1 MTDLQIDT
9 VDPASLTPWLGGAS
23 FAATRERFDDQGYLV
38 FENVLDAP
46 AIEAIRT
53 ALAPHLQHGGRNN
66 FEGFHSQRVYALLAK
81 APAVFSDLVSHPL
94 ALAFA
99 EADLGPSC
107 LLSACLAIN
116 TDPGETVQP
125 WHRDDGAILLPM
137 PRPSL
142 GVSAF
147 WAIDETT
154 ARNGATE
161 IVPGS
166 HKVAHPLDADNVVGD
181 VRGRSLP
188 APAGEVKDPQPAT
201 DAIPVPLKAG
211 SLMIAK
217 GTLMHRGGANRSEG
231 SRLIVTP
238 QYCPGWVRQ
247 LENMM
252 LAVPPATATALPRR
266 VRQLLGYNIH
276 GAFMGYVDG
285 THPERR
291 LPGRSSPRRQ
301 DPMS

>member
-1 MTDLQIDT
+1 MTDLHIDT
-9 VDPASLTPWLGGAS
+9 VDPATLTPWLGNQS
-23 FAATRERFDDQGYLV
+23 FAAAQARFDAQGYLV
-38 FENVLDAP
+38 FENVLSAQAVEAVRDAL
-46 AIEAIRT
+46 R
-53 ALAPHLQHGGRNN
+53 PHLSHSGRNN

-81 APAVFSDLVSHPL
+81 APAVFSELVSHPL

-147 WAIDETT
+147 WAIDDTT
-154 ARNGATE
+154 ERNGATE
-161 IVPGS
+161 IIPGS
-166 HKVAHPLDADNVVGD
+166 HRVAHPLDNDNVVAD

-188 APAGEVKDPQPAT
+188 APTAQDPQPAA
-201 DAIPVPLKAG
+201 DAKPVPLRAG

-217 GTLMHRGGANRSEG
+217 GTLLHRGGANRSSS

-252 LAVPPATATALPRR
+252 LAVPAETAATLPRR
-266 VRQLLGYNIH
+266 VRQLLGYSIH

-291 LPGRSSPRRQ
+291 LPRRQ
-301 DPMS
+301 DPVS

>member
-1 MTDLQIDT
+1 MTDLHIDT
-9 VDPASLTPWLGGAS
+9 VDPAALTPWLGEES
-23 FAATRERFDDQGYLV
+23 FAAMRARFDAQGYLV
-38 FENVLDAP
+38 FENVLNAQ
-46 AIEAIRT
+46 AIEAVRD
-53 ALAPHLQHGGRNN
+53 ALGPHLRHGGRNN

-81 APAVFSDLVSHPL
+81 APAVFSRLVSHPL
-94 ALAFA
+94 PLAFA

-147 WAIDETT
+147 WAIDDTT
-154 ARNGATE
+154 ERNGATE
-161 IVPGS
+161 IIPGS
-166 HKVAHPLDADNVVGD
+166 HRVGHPLDDDNVVAD

-188 APAGEVKDPQPAT
+188 APTAQDPQPAA
-201 DAIPVPLKAG
+201 DAMAVPLKAG

-217 GTLMHRGGANRSEG
+217 GTLLHRGGANRSQG

-252 LAVPPATATALPRR
+252 LAVPAETAASLPRR

-285 THPERR
+285 THPERQ
-291 LPGRSSPRRQ
+291 LPMPRRQ
-301 DPMS
+301 DPVS